1 MFSPKLISGTLQ
13 PVLILYGLSWGLVMQ
28 ALALH
33 WPHYVCGTPMG
44 QPSLPVRVTPL
55 PHQKPS
61 ISVYRNLIYEGLENL

>member
-28 ALALH
+28 TLALH

-44 QPSLPVRVTPL
+44 QPSLPMRGTPL
-55 PHQKPS
+55 PHQKRN
-61 ISVYRNLIYEGLENL
+61 ISAYRNLIYERLGNL